1 MKNIEPLQAKIR
13 NWRDRL
19 RGDGSP
25 LIGMYKQKGNT
36 LEKNTERV
44 VVCIKQSSQIE
55 GEGSGVRIAAVAGE
69 ESDSK
74 KKQGCRGR
82 IMIEER
88 SCGNSSHN
96 SWNHGGSLQKWQ
108 L

>member
-1 MKNIEPLQAKIR
+1 MNNVEPLQGKIR
-13 NWRDRL
+13 NWRDRR
-19 RGDGSP
+19 RGDRSQ

-55 GEGSGVRIAAVAGE
+55 GEGSGVRIAAAAGE

-74 KKQGCRGR
+74 RK
-82 IMIEER
+82 
-88 SCGNSSHN
+88 
-96 SWNHGGSLQKWQ
+96 
-108 L
+108 